1 MVQRIVLCFLFGF
14 TFIWEK
20 KTKTEHR
27 SEEKILWKNK
37 TERMHNRGTC
47 GLDKK
52 NLRIKKIRNKKHLSW
67 RKKIW
72 KNKIESSGCSIEE
85 RAGQIKNLRTKTLGT
100 WGLNVVYLPNFYS
113 YFPFLFRLGLG
124 FNIKHD
130 QVYLD

>member
-1 MVQRIVLCFLFGF
+1 MVQRIVLCFSFGF

-20 KTKTEHR
+20 TKTKHR
-27 SEEKILWKNK
+27 IEEKILWKNK

-67 RKKIW
+67 RKRFW
-72 KNKIESSGCSIEE
+72 KNKIESSGCSTEE
-85 RAGQIKNLRTKTLGT
+85 RAGQIKKLADKNIRNGRLK
-100 WGLNVVYLPNFYS
+100 VAYLPNFYS

-130 QVYLD
+130 QVYLE